1 MKKLSLYIIGFS
13 VLAGLFSAGCVKLK
27 EVPPGNLATENFYP
41 TTSDFDAAII
51 GVYEPMFYNYTSWDF
66 NGPFILC
73 YGAEDCT
80 TRPQATDS
88 KLFDELRPSAASS
101 TLQQCWQFLYKSIQN
116 ANTII
121 GALPKATDIP
131 AATAAPYDGQA
142 KFLRAINYFYLTR

>member
-1 MKKLSLYIIGFS
+1 MKRSSLIYTALAATGLII
-13 VLAGLFSAGCVKLK
+13 AGCVKLK
-27 EVPPGNLATENFYP
+27 ETPPGSLSPGNFYK
-41 TTSDFDAAII
+41 TTSDFDAATV
-51 GVYEPMFYNYTSWDF
+51 GAYEPLFYNYTSWDF

-88 KLFDELRPSAASS
+88 KLFDELKPSSSSS

-121 GALPKATDIP
+121 GALPKATEVP
-131 AATAAPYDGQA
+131 AASAAQY
-142 KFLRAINYFYLTR
+142 